1 MKLATFRSSSTTMI
15 RIALAALLRVSAV
28 VASGEPA
35 ARRGG
40 VRLERVGVA
49 ARQLYEADPD
59 LAVAYHDGQQR
70 GRGRLRDA
78 ETAADLG
85 RRHRPHMLETVQDLT
100 FERGPPVGHAAPRGT
115 SSAPIARASRNNR
128 VAR

>member
-28 VASGEPA
+28 VASGELA

-40 VRLERVGVA
+40 VRLERVGGA
-49 ARQLYEADPD
+49 ARQLYEADPG

-70 GRGRLRDA
+70 GRGRPRDS
-78 ETAADLG
+78 ETAAEL
-85 RRHRPHMLETVQDLT
+85 RPRHRPHPLETRQDLT
-100 FERGPPVGHAAPRGT
+100 FERGPPLGHVAPRGT
-115 SSAPIARASRNNR
+115 SSAQIARASRNNR
-128 VAR
+128 AAR